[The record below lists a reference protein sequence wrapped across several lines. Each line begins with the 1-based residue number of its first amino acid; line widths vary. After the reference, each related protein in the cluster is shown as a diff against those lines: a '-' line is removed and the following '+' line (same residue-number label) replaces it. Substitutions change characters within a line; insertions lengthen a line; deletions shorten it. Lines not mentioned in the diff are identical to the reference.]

1 MAHYSQWRSISS
13 AKEYADLERQISPN
27 IYILYITKSKVEESK
42 CFLEEPFANEGSYS
56 GLLVAVKC
64 IHNMNPPPSPLL
76 TGLVFFNYW
85 ASISCYNFFSF
96 YSFLYLR
103 LLLLNGLNISQV
115 LLIKVL
121 FIKETFNIVFKP
133 SKNVEITLPDEFI
146 FVFILYFSRA
156 ILFEKSC

>member
-64 IHNMNPPPSPLL
+64 IHNMNPHPPPYLGGWYFL
-76 TGLVFFNYW
+76 ITGQVFHVIIFFLFTPFYTYD
-85 ASISCYNFFSF
+85 CY
-96 YSFLYLR
+96 Y
-103 LLLLNGLNISQV
+103 
-115 LLIKVL
+115 
-121 FIKETFNIVFKP
+121 
-133 SKNVEITLPDEFI
+133 
-146 FVFILYFSRA
+146 
-156 ILFEKSC
+156 